1 MKQYER
7 AIAKIPQANLT
18 KTPIYWQVSLLLLN
32 KSGQPTLVET
42 SYQGGSVLRAAN
54 YYGLVNDLT
63 VSMVT
68 RNRKPHTADELKAIW
83 QKQKY
88 EDMDWNF
95 HDLKAKGKSDFEG
108 DKQEFSGH
116 KSRLMM
122 ERYNRSPDKVQV
134 IDFPPKTS

>member
-1 MKQYER
+1 M
-7 AIAKIPQANLT
+7 PQANLT

-32 KSGQPTLVET
+32 QSGQPTLVET

-68 RNRKPHTADELKAIW
+68 KNGTPYTADGLEATW

-88 EDMDWNF
+88 KGMDWTF
-95 HDLKAKGKSDFEG
+95 HDLKAKGISDFEG

-116 KSRLMM
+116 KSRLIN
-122 ERYNRSPDKVQV
+122 ERYNRSPDKVEV
-134 IDFPPKTS
+134 IDFPVKK